1 MTMTNEAFID
11 AAWTDHADR
20 PEEVAERLAGALPQL
35 QSKVDIPPFAR
46 IVTHVFGEHL
56 ARWNTG
62 VDLLL
67 SLRSLPCSDG
77 DPEIAGLI
85 DRYVAGLR
93 YAGSID
99 AALPPSHDV

>member
-62 VDLLL
+62 IDLLL
-67 SLRSLPCSDG
+67 SLRSLPCSAE
-77 DPEIAGLI
+77 PAGAHFPPGLPSLPLGE
-85 DRYVAGLR
+85 AG
-93 YAGSID
+93 
-99 AALPPSHDV
+99 HFF